1 MGSKK
6 GFPSFGISQS
16 GAFIADLK
24 NYNLPDFILTLIAKE
39 CDSDLLER
47 GRIDD
52 RLTSMNDASLELL
65 HRVFVDCDDDE
76 DGKFGQL
83 RFFSYVSSM
92 YHKSEILIND
102 MIPGKS
108 GKNHKV
114 PIAVKMNGMYVAIG
128 FNKAKGGSVTKKDV
142 NKFYLIAID
151 VKNGE
156 HGTQLIDAIYGSSV
170 GFKGEA
176 IVELEKLSKTGQKDP
191 ENKLNFKTANFE
203 NRIYSVTKC
212 WLESNFFFLTYLGYG
227 LYLKRPPASI
237 ILPIRSGNGFMAYVW
252 FFVRFFISFLLVS
265 ISSSSFSEILAYVFS
280 SISIG
285 SK

>member
-1 MGSKK
+1 MTKK
-6 GFPSFGISQS
+6 GFPSFGITQS
-16 GAFIADLK
+16 GAFIANLK
-24 NYNLPDFILTLIAKE
+24 NYHLPDFILGLVAKE

-52 RLTSMNDASLELL
+52 RLSSMNDKALETL
-65 HRVFVDCDDDE
+65 HRVFVNCEDDDS
-76 DGKFGQL
+76 GIFAQF

-92 YHKSEILIND
+92 YHKSEILINET
-102 MIPGKS
+102 IPGKS
-108 GKNHKV
+108 GKNHKI

-212 WLESNFFFLTYLGYG
+212 
-227 LYLKRPPASI
+227 
-237 ILPIRSGNGFMAYVW
+237 
-252 FFVRFFISFLLVS
+252 
-265 ISSSSFSEILAYVFS
+265 
-280 SISIG
+280 
-285 SK
+285 